1 MTIYSQCS
9 LWYFQ
14 VTMHLYA
21 LTLQKAST
29 INHAIH
35 GNFSGSK
42 QQEIVI
48 SRGKIIELLRPD
60 PNTGKVFP
68 LLAMEMFGVIRDLI
82 AFRLTGGSKGEYLF
96 KFMCSYQVDFF
107 SYYDW
112 QKSWHAPLLFELYSL
127 TFMYL
132 PLSPISVL
140 PVVTKYPLISGN
152 NFSEGMGRLMIINY
166 NIFVYYVEWRV
177 VNHLVWGGVPTIC
190 ATHCRLVH
198 YFHSLFWIY
207 SCIS

>member
-1 MTIYSQCS
+1 
-9 LWYFQ
+9 
-14 VTMHLYA
+14 MHLYA

-82 AFRLTGGSKGEYLF
+82 AFRLTGGSKGKCIYCNFPEVLI
-96 KFMCSYQVDFF
+96 KFYICFG
-107 SYYDW
+107 
-112 QKSWHAPLLFELYSL
+112 KG
-127 TFMYL
+127 
-132 PLSPISVL
+132 
-140 PVVTKYPLISGN
+140 PVV
-152 NFSEGMGRLMIINY
+152 
-166 NIFVYYVEWRV
+166 
-177 VNHLVWGGVPTIC
+177 
-190 ATHCRLVH
+190 CRLS
-198 YFHSLFWIY
+198 YMLYI
-207 SCIS
+207 

>member
-96 KFMCSYQVDFF
+96 KFMSQLSGWFLFLLWLAKVLACSTTFWIIF
-107 SYYDW
+107 SNFHV
-112 QKSWHAPLLFELYSL
+112 SP
-127 TFMYL
+127 
-132 PLSPISVL
+132 PLSHFSVACCYDFL
-140 PVVTKYPLISGN
+140 
-152 NFSEGMGRLMIINY
+152 EGMGRLMIINY

-177 VNHLVWGGVPTIC
+177 FNHLVWGGVPTIC

-198 YFHSLFWIY
+198 NFHRLFWIY

>member
-1 MTIYSQCS
+1 M
-9 LWYFQ
+9 
-14 VTMHLYA
+14 
-21 LTLQKAST
+21 
-29 INHAIH
+29 
-35 GNFSGSK
+35 
-42 QQEIVI
+42 VI
-48 SRGKIIELLRPD
+48 SRALSSRRLLSPEER
-60 PNTGKVFP
+60 
-68 LLAMEMFGVIRDLI
+68 LLSFFV
-82 AFRLTGGSKGEYLF
+82 LTPTLARCFLCQLWKCLVLLEILLLLDSLEVQRVSICSSSC
-96 KFMCSYQVDFF
+96 CSYQVDFF

-140 PVVTKYPLISGN
+140 PVVTKCPLISGN
-152 NFSEGMGRLMIINY
+152 NFLEGMGRLMIINY

-207 SCIS
+207 SCISQFGNLGLTYNRGRLIFLCELN

>member
-1 MTIYSQCS
+1 
-9 LWYFQ
+9 
-14 VTMHLYA
+14 MHLYA

-82 AFRLTGGSKGEYLF
+82 AFRLTGGSKGKTNKLLLIPINTLYLNVACTSDRSHEQLNPVNS
-96 KFMCSYQVDFF
+96 KLQV
-107 SYYDW
+107 
-112 QKSWHAPLLFELYSL
+112 K
-127 TFMYL
+127 
-132 PLSPISVL
+132 
-140 PVVTKYPLISGN
+140 
-152 NFSEGMGRLMIINY
+152 
-166 NIFVYYVEWRV
+166 
-177 VNHLVWGGVPTIC
+177 
-190 ATHCRLVH
+190 
-198 YFHSLFWIY
+198 
-207 SCIS
+207 

>member
-1 MTIYSQCS
+1 MSICS
-9 LWYFQ
+9 SSC
-14 VTMHLYA
+14 H
-21 LTLQKAST
+21 
-29 INHAIH
+29 
-35 GNFSGSK
+35 
-42 QQEIVI
+42 
-48 SRGKIIELLRPD
+48 
-60 PNTGKVFP
+60 
-68 LLAMEMFGVIRDLI
+68 
-82 AFRLTGGSKGEYLF
+82 
-96 KFMCSYQVDFF
+96 SYQVDFF
-107 SYYDW
+107 SFYDW

-132 PLSPISVL
+132 LLSPLSVL

-152 NFSEGMGRLMIINY
+152 NFLEGMGRLMIINY

>member
-1 MTIYSQCS
+1 
-9 LWYFQ
+9 
-14 VTMHLYA
+14 MHLYA

-82 AFRLTGGSKGEYLF
+82 AFRLTGGSKGKCIYYNFPEVLI
-96 KFMCSYQVDFF
+96 KFYICFR
-107 SYYDW
+107 
-112 QKSWHAPLLFELYSL
+112 KG
-127 TFMYL
+127 
-132 PLSPISVL
+132 
-140 PVVTKYPLISGN
+140 PVV
-152 NFSEGMGRLMIINY
+152 
-166 NIFVYYVEWRV
+166 
-177 VNHLVWGGVPTIC
+177 
-190 ATHCRLVH
+190 CRLS
-198 YFHSLFWIY
+198 YMLYI
-207 SCIS
+207 

>member
-1 MTIYSQCS
+1 
-9 LWYFQ
+9 
-14 VTMHLYA
+14 MHLYA

-82 AFRLTGGSKGEYLF
+82 AFRLTGGSKG
-96 KFMCSYQVDFF
+96 K
-107 SYYDW
+107 
-112 QKSWHAPLLFELYSL
+112 
-127 TFMYL
+127 
-132 PLSPISVL
+132 
-140 PVVTKYPLISGN
+140 
-152 NFSEGMGRLMIINY
+152 
-166 NIFVYYVEWRV
+166 
-177 VNHLVWGGVPTIC
+177 
-190 ATHCRLVH
+190 
-198 YFHSLFWIY
+198 SLFICSVHIGLLKKASMY
-207 SCIS
+207 RKRPCISRIRR

>member
-1 MTIYSQCS
+1 MIHYYKEKLLLVTLWSKGVNWLMTIYSQCS

-96 KFMCSYQVDFF
+96 QFMSQLLGWFFFLLWLAKVLACSTTFLIIF
-107 SYYDW
+107 SNFHV
-112 QKSWHAPLLFELYSL
+112 SP
-127 TFMYL
+127 
-132 PLSPISVL
+132 PLSHFSVVCCYKM
-140 PVVTKYPLISGN
+140 PTDFREQFFGGN
-152 NFSEGMGRLMIINY
+152 VKTYDN
-166 NIFVYYVEWRV
+166 
-177 VNHLVWGGVPTIC
+177 
-190 ATHCRLVH
+190 
-198 YFHSLFWIY
+198 
-207 SCIS
+207 

>member
-1 MTIYSQCS
+1 MWFIIIKRNYLLVTLWSKGVNWLMTIYSQCS

-96 KFMCSYQVDFF
+96 KFMLQLSGWFFFLLWLAKVLACSTTFWIIF
-107 SYYDW
+107 SNFHV
-112 QKSWHAPLLFELYSL
+112 SP
-127 TFMYL
+127 
-132 PLSPISVL
+132 PLSHFSVACCYKM
-140 PVVTKYPLISGN
+140 PTDFREQFFGGN
-152 NFSEGMGRLMIINY
+152 GKTYDN
-166 NIFVYYVEWRV
+166 
-177 VNHLVWGGVPTIC
+177 
-190 ATHCRLVH
+190 
-198 YFHSLFWIY
+198 
-207 SCIS
+207 

>member
-1 MTIYSQCS
+1 
-9 LWYFQ
+9 
-14 VTMHLYA
+14 MHLYA

-82 AFRLTGGSKGEYLF
+82 AFRLTGGSKGKCIYHNFPEVHTVEPRFNEVLNITNKILCPGQSYRRMYGIIPQYSEPRYNKFFDITDIIRNPKCKTYL
-96 KFMCSYQVDFF
+96 DI
-107 SYYDW
+107 
-112 QKSWHAPLLFELYSL
+112 
-127 TFMYL
+127 T
-132 PLSPISVL
+132 
-140 PVVTKYPLISGN
+140 
-152 NFSEGMGRLMIINY
+152 NY
-166 NIFVYYVEWRV
+166 N
-177 VNHLVWGGVPTIC
+177 VNMQQKINAEQINSQHIL
-190 ATHCRLVH
+190 
-198 YFHSLFWIY
+198 
-207 SCIS
+207 

>member
-1 MTIYSQCS
+1 
-9 LWYFQ
+9 
-14 VTMHLYA
+14 MHLYA

-82 AFRLTGGSKGEYLF
+82 AFRLTGGSKGKYWYIIAF
-96 KFMCSYQVDFF
+96 
-107 SYYDW
+107 
-112 QKSWHAPLLFELYSL
+112 QK
-127 TFMYL
+127 
-132 PLSPISVL
+132 
-140 PVVTKYPLISGN
+140 LISKPV
-152 NFSEGMGRLMIINY
+152 FSREMFTLVLFLLY
-166 NIFVYYVEWRV
+166 WSEDFSH
-177 VNHLVWGGVPTIC
+177 VNTVTNLGKWQQNQK
-190 ATHCRLVH
+190 
-198 YFHSLFWIY
+198 
-207 SCIS
+207 